1 MNDDPQVTCGVDVG
15 GTFTDVV
22 LFGHGRLAVLK
33 VPTTYPDPSAGVLDG
48 VRRILDAEGVRPRD
62 VTGVIHGSTVG
73 INAIIQRRGARVALV
88 TTEGFRDVLHIGR
101 QTRPALY
108 DLTLDRLPPL
118 VPRRHRFEVRERV
131 MYDGSVRTPL
141 DPQAIAGLARDLRAE
156 GVEAVAI
163 CLLHSYAEPRHER
176 ELARALRD
184 ALPGTFVCTSA
195 ELLQEFREYERMST
209 TVINAYIGPLTAGYV
224 RNLETA
230 LRDLGCAGLSIMQ
243 ADGGLMSP
251 GLARRQPVRTI
262 ESGPAGG
269 VIGAATVGA
278 RAGRDRVIALD
289 MGGTTTK
296 ASLVLH
302 GEPSLTGDYEVC
314 QQLAGDRLVAGSGYP
329 VRTPVVDLV
338 EVGAGGGS
346 IAWIDSGGSLRV
358 GPHSAG
364 SVPGPACYDRGGT
377 EPTVTDANV
386 VLGRI
391 DPTGFLGSDMR
402 LDAGLA
408 RAAVAALADRLGLTP
423 ERAAEGIVAVAN
435 ATMVRG
441 VRLVTVERG
450 HDARE
455 FTLVASGGAAPAH
468 VGQIAEE
475 LAIAEIVLPPS
486 PGVFSAIGF
495 LWAQPRAQQVRTW
508 LRATAA
514 VRAGELDAVL
524 DELAAGA
531 ARELGATLGE
541 PGVAVRRTADLRYE
555 GQSYELAV
563 PLPDGPVTPEGLAG
577 AEERFHARHRDTYGF
592 ATSGPTEVVNL
603 RVTVTAPRERPAID
617 AEPLDGPDPARALLG
632 RRPVHFGDAFVPCPV
647 YDRTRLRPGNA
658 VAGPAVIQEPGST
671 YVLFPGRTARVDPFR
686 NIVDTRESR

>member
-1 MNDDPQVTCGVDVG
+1 MDVICGVDVG

-33 VPTTYPDPSAGVLDG
+33 VPTSYPDPSTGVLDG
-48 VRRILDAEGVRPRD
+48 VRRILDRERVAPRD
-62 VTGVIHGSTVG
+62 VSRVIHGSTVG
-73 INAIIQRRGARVALV
+73 INAVIQRRGARVALV

-101 QTRPALY
+101 QTRPSLY

-118 VPRRHRFEVRERV
+118 VPRRHRFEVTERV

-141 DPQAIAGLARDLRAE
+141 RAE
-156 GVEAVAI
+156 SVGKVVDALRGEGIGAFAI
-163 CLLHSYAEPRHER
+163 CLLHSYAEPRHEH
-176 ELARALRD
+176 EVARALRD
-184 ALPGTFVCTSA
+184 AFPDSFVCASA
-195 ELLQEFREYERMST
+195 ELLKEFREYERMST

-224 RNLETA
+224 ANLETA
-230 LRDLGCAGLSIMQ
+230 LRDLGCGDLSIMQ

-251 GLARRQPVRTI
+251 DLAKRQPVRTI

-269 VIGAATVGA
+269 VIAAATVGA

-296 ASLVLH
+296 ASLVLA
-302 GEPSLTGDYEVC
+302 GEPSLTSDYEVC

-364 SVPGPACYDRGGT
+364 SVPGPACYGRGGT

-391 DPTGFLGSDMR
+391 DPSGFADSDLR
-402 LDAGLA
+402 LDVDRARDAVAGLA
-408 RAAVAALADRLGLTP
+408 SALGVTTEA
-423 ERAAEGIVAVAN
+423 AAEGIVTVAD

-450 HDARE
+450 HDVRG
-455 FTLVASGGAAPAH
+455 FTLIASGGAAPAH
-468 VGQIAEE
+468 VGRIADE
-475 LAIAEIVLPPS
+475 LAIREVVLPPS

-495 LWAQPRAQQVRTW
+495 LWAEPRSQQVRTW
-508 LRATAA
+508 LRATAD
-514 VRAGELDAVL
+514 VRVDDLERVL
-524 DELAAGA
+524 AELAGAA
-531 ARELGATLGE
+531 ARELGADLADA
-541 PGVAVRRTADLRYE
+541 GVTVRRAADLRYE
-555 GQSYELAV
+555 GQSYELPV
-563 PLPDGPVTPEGLAG
+563 PLPDGAIAPADLTDVEK
-577 AEERFHARHRDTYGF
+577 RFHDLHAETYGF
-592 ATSGPTEVVNL
+592 ATPAERTEVVNV
-603 RVTVTAPRERPAID
+603 RVAVTTARERPAI
-617 AEPLDGPDPARALLG
+617 AEEPVDGPDPGRALKG
-632 RRPVHFGDAFVPCPV
+632 RRPVHFGHEFVMCPV
-647 YDRTRLRPGNA
+647 YDRTRLRAGN
-658 VAGPAVIQEPGST
+658 VVDGPAVVEEPGST
-671 YVLFPGRTARVDPFR
+671 YVLFPGRTARVDALR
-686 NIVDTRESR
+686 NIVDSRRDRP